1 MTKDK
6 LKERVIEYAINY
18 FSLNDI
24 YIEERNGKFYVQLEN
39 NFLVEITFEEMKYRA
54 IQMLESEINGINFM

>member
-6 LKERVIEYAINY
+6 LKERVINYAMSY
-18 FSLNDI
+18 FSLNGI

-39 NFLVEITFEEMKYRA
+39 QFLVEITFDEIKHRA